1 MSIARRTVFD
11 NDLLHVGHVVVRPSS
26 PVCGEIECQSANGWY
41 CPRGRVREARR
52 RRHHVIGTPN
62 DAVFIAAGSP
72 YRISYPAAIGDEC
85 LTLRFSSEALA
96 QMLPRAVPRHGC
108 SPAFASHVLL
118 PPQVMLTRGLLW
130 QCGGGKP
137 RDPLEIEELG
147 VDVLVAAMSALCLDD
162 RVARRGKRSYGTT
175 STARRIAWCWPIS

>member
-1 MSIARRTVFD
+1 M
-11 NDLLHVGHVVVRPSS
+11 
-26 PVCGEIECQSANGWY
+26 
-41 CPRGRVREARR
+41 
-52 RRHHVIGTPN
+52 IGTPN
-62 DAVFIAAGSP
+62 DVVFIAAGSP

-175 STARRIAWCWPIS
+175 STARRIAWCWPISRLILGISHLERSVHPWRSEHRADISARFIRTWWAV

>member
-1 MSIARRTVFD
+1 M
-11 NDLLHVGHVVVRPSS
+11 
-26 PVCGEIECQSANGWY
+26 
-41 CPRGRVREARR
+41 
-52 RRHHVIGTPN
+52 IGTPN

-162 RVARRGKRSYGTT
+162 RVARRGQTVVWHNVDSTT
-175 STARRIAWCWPIS
+175 HRVVLADQLIDTGNLAPGAFSAPMAVRAPGGYFCSIHPDMVGSVSR